1 MTEIQKVNI
10 QLFKRYKKVANDY
23 KKYADDEI
31 FIRVKDMIDV
41 ALKEEMLE
49 DKQSRWLGFVQ
60 GVLVMY
66 ELICIEDEREFSR
79 PLFHEA
85 YEKMG
90 IKKPKT
96 ISL

>member
-1 MTEIQKVNI
+1 MTEIQKANVE
-10 QLFKRYKKVANDY
+10 LFKRYQKIAADY
-23 KKYADDEI
+23 KKYPDDEI
-31 FIRVKDMIDV
+31 FVRVKNMIDV
-41 ALKEEMLE
+41 ALKEDMLE

-66 ELICIEDEREFSR
+66 DLICIEDERDFSR
-79 PLFHEA
+79 PLFHNA

-90 IKKPKT
+90 IEKPKT